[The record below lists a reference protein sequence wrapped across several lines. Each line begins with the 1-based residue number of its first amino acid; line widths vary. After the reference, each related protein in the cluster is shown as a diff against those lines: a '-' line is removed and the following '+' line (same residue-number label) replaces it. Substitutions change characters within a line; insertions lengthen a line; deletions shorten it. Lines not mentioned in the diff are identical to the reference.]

1 MIDLLIGAFAL
12 VLILILMHG
21 FARADPKSLVKGV
34 RYLGAGALVLL
45 AAYFLVRGIVPAAV
59 LLGSMAYG
67 VFTGG
72 RVWPGGWPHWHFPP
86 GGAGPRTQTGQ
97 TTRVATE
104 WVEMELDH
112 DTGDMR
118 GRVLKGAFSGQ
129 SLHQLTDNDALR
141 FYAEAGAADPETARL
156 LEAHLDRRLGAD
168 WRGRSTGEQRSSTGE
183 QQSSQTRARRD
194 SGMTRDE
201 AYRVL
206 GLKPGASEDD
216 VRAAYKKLMLNL
228 HPDRGGTD
236 YLAAKINEAKDV
248 LLG

>member
-12 VLILILMHG
+12 VLILILLHG
-21 FARADPKSLVKGV
+21 FTRADPRALVKGL
-34 RYLGAGALVLL
+34 RYRGASALVL
-45 AAYFLVRGIVPAAV
+45 AAAFFLVRGIVPAAV

-72 RVWPGGWPHWHFPP
+72 RVWPGGWPHWRFPQS
-86 GGAGPRTQTGQ
+86 GGGPRPQTGQ
-97 TTRVATE
+97 TTRVATD
-104 WVEMELDH
+104 WIDMELDH
-112 DTGDMR
+112 DTGEMG
-118 GRVLKGAFSGQ
+118 GRVLKGALAGR
-129 SLHQLTDNDALR
+129 LLNQLTDDDALR

-156 LEAHLDRRLGAD
+156 LEAYLDRRLGAD
-168 WRGRSTGEQRSSTGE
+168 WRAKAQEKPSSSKQRPRGSS
-183 QQSSQTRARRD
+183 D
-194 SGMTRDE
+194 MTREE

-206 GLKPGASEDD
+206 GLQDGASGEEIRD
-216 VRAAYKKLMLNL
+216 AYKRLMMSL

>member
-21 FARADPKSLVKGV
+21 FTRADPKSLAKGL
-34 RYLGAGALVLL
+34 RYLGAGALVV
-45 AAYFLVRGIVPAAV
+45 AAAFFLVRGIVPAAV

-67 VFTGG
+67 AFTGG
-72 RVWPGGWPHWHFPP
+72 RVWPGGWPHWHFPYP
-86 GGAGPRTQTGQ
+86 GGGPRTQSGQ
-97 TTRVATE
+97 TSRVTTE
-104 WVEMELDH
+104 WLEIELDH

-118 GRVLKGAFSGQ
+118 GRVLKGAFSGK
-129 SLHQLTDNDALR
+129 SLNQLSDEDALR
-141 FYAEAGAADPETARL
+141 FYAEVCAADSETARL
-156 LEAHLDRRLGAD
+156 LEAYLDRRLGPD
-168 WRGRSTGEQRSSTGE
+168 WRTKAQEKTS
-183 QQSSQTRARRD
+183 SSQQRARGS
-194 SGMTRDE
+194 SGMTREE

-206 GLKPGASEDD
+206 GLSAGASQEEIRD
-216 VRAAYKKLMLNL
+216 AYKRLMMNL

>member
-21 FARADPKSLVKGV
+21 FTRADPKSLVKAV

-45 AAYFLVRGIVPAAV
+45 AAFFLVRGIVPAAV

-72 RVWPGGWPHWHFPP
+72 RVWPGGWPHWQFPHS
-86 GGAGPRTQTGQ
+86 GRGPRTQPGQ
-97 TTRVATE
+97 STRVATD

-118 GRVLKGAFSGQ
+118 GRILKGTFGGK
-129 SLHQLTDNDALR
+129 SLQQLTDNDALR
-141 FYAEAGAADPETARL
+141 FYAEAGAADSETARL
-156 LEAHLDRRLGAD
+156 LEAYLDRRLGPD
-168 WRGRSTGEQRSSTGE
+168 WRTKANEKTSSSQRPRSST
-183 QQSSQTRARRD
+183 A
-194 SGMTRDE
+194 MTREE

-206 GLKPGASEDD
+206 GLSPGASEAEIRD
-216 VRAAYKKLMLNL
+216 AYKRLMMNL

-248 LLG
+248 LLA

>member
-1 MIDLLIGAFAL
+1 MIDVLIGAFAL
-12 VLILILMHG
+12 ILILILLHG
-21 FARADPKSLVKGV
+21 FTRADPKALVKGL
-34 RYLGAGALVLL
+34 RYLGASALVL
-45 AAYFLVRGIVPAAV
+45 AGAFFLVRGIVPAAV

-72 RVWPGGWPHWHFPP
+72 RMWPGGWPYWHFPHP
-86 GGAGPRTQTGQ
+86 GGGPRTQSGQ
-97 TTRVATE
+97 TTHVATD
-104 WVEMELDH
+104 WVEMELEH

-118 GRVLKGAFSGQ
+118 GRVLKGEFAGR
-129 SLHQLTDNDALR
+129 SLHRLTDDDALR

-156 LEAHLDRRLGAD
+156 LEAYLDRRLGEG
-168 WRGRSTGEQRSSTGE
+168 WRAKGEEKTSSSQQRPRSS
-183 QQSSQTRARRD
+183 SA
-194 SGMTRDE
+194 MTREE

-206 GLKPGASEDD
+206 GLSAGATEMEI
-216 VRAAYKKLMLNL
+216 RAAHRRLMLNL

>member
-12 VLILILMHG
+12 VLILILLHG
-21 FARADPKSLVKGV
+21 FTRADPKALVKAV
-34 RYLGAGALVLL
+34 RYVGAAGLVL
-45 AAYFLVRGIVPAAV
+45 AAAFFMVRGIVPAAV

-72 RVWPGGWPHWHFPP
+72 RVWPGGRFYWHFPHP
-86 GGAGPRTQTGQ
+86 GGGPRTQPGQ
-97 TTRVATE
+97 TTHVATA

-112 DTGDMR
+112 DTGEMR
-118 GRVLKGAFSGQ
+118 GRVLKGQFVGRP
-129 SLHQLTDNDALR
+129 LHQLTDDNALR
-141 FYAEAGAADPETARL
+141 LYAEAGAADPETARL
-156 LEAHLDRRLGAD
+156 LEAYLDRRLGEG
-168 WRGRSTGEQRSSTGE
+168 WRAKGQEKTSSSQHWPRSS
-183 QQSSQTRARRD
+183 SA
-194 SGMTRDE
+194 MTREE

-206 GLKPGASEDD
+206 GLSAGATEEQIRD
-216 VRAAYKKLMLNL
+216 AYKRLMLNL

>member
-12 VLILILMHG
+12 VLILILLHG
-21 FARADPKSLVKGV
+21 FTRADPRSMVKGL
-34 RYLGAGALVLL
+34 RYMGAGALVL
-45 AAYFLVRGIVPAAV
+45 AAAFFLVRGIVPAAV

-72 RVWPGGWPHWHFPP
+72 RVWPGGWPNWHFPHP
-86 GGAGPRTQTGQ
+86 GGGARTQSGQ
-97 TTRVATE
+97 TTRVATD
-104 WVEMELDH
+104 WVDMELDH
-112 DTGDMR
+112 DTGEMR
-118 GRVLKGAFSGQ
+118 GRVLKGTFSRQ
-129 SLHQLTDNDALR
+129 SLNQLSDEDITS

-156 LEAHLDRRLGAD
+156 LEAYLDRRFGAD
-168 WRGRSTGEQRSSTGE
+168 WRTQTNNKSSSSQQRSR
-183 QQSSQTRARRD
+183 SS
-194 SGMTRDE
+194 SGMTREE

-206 GLKPGASEDD
+206 GIAPGASEEEIRD
-216 VRAAYKKLMLNL
+216 AYKRLMMNL

>member
-45 AAYFLVRGIVPAAV
+45 AAFFLVRGIVPAAV

-97 TTRVATE
+97 TTRVATQ

-112 DTGDMR
+112 DTGAMT
-118 GRVLKGAFSGQ
+118 GRVLKGTFSGQ
-129 SLHQLTDNDALR
+129 SLHQLTDDDALR
-141 FYAEAGAADPETARL
+141 FYAEAGAADPETARV
-156 LEAHLDRRLGAD
+156 LEAYLDRRLGAD
-168 WRGRSTGEQRSSTGE
+168 WRSKSTAG

-194 SGMTRDE
+194 SGMTREE

-206 GLKPGASEDD
+206 GLKAGAGEDD

-236 YLAAKINEAKDV
+236 YLAAKINEAKDI
-248 LLG
+248 LLA

>member
-12 VLILILMHG
+12 VLILVLLHG
-21 FARADPKSLVKGV
+21 FTRADPKSLVKGL
-34 RYLGAGALVLL
+34 RYLGAGALVL
-45 AAYFLVRGIVPAAV
+45 AAAFFLVRGIVPAAV

-72 RVWPGGWPHWHFPP
+72 RMWPGGWPHWHFPRP
-86 GGAGPRTQTGQ
+86 GGGPRTQAGQ
-97 TTRVATE
+97 TTHVATE

-112 DTGDMR
+112 DTGEMR
-118 GRVLKGAFSGQ
+118 GRVLKGALAGQ
-129 SLHQLTDNDALR
+129 SLSQLTDEDALLL
-141 FYAEAGAADPETARL
+141 YAEAGAADSETARL
-156 LEAHLDRRLGAD
+156 LEAYLDRRLGAE
-168 WRGRSTGEQRSSTGE
+168 WRTKANEKSSSSR
-183 QQSSQTRARRD
+183 QQARNS

-206 GLKPGASEDD
+206 GLKPGAGEEEI
-216 VRAAYKKLMLNL
+216 RAAHRRLILNL

-248 LLG
+248 LVS

>member
-12 VLILILMHG
+12 VLVLILMHG
-21 FARADPKSLVKGV
+21 FTRADPKALVRV
-34 RYLGAGALVLL
+34 LRYLGAGALVL
-45 AAYFLVRGIVPAAV
+45 AAAFFLVRGIVPAAV

-72 RVWPGGWPHWHFPP
+72 RVWPGGWPHWHFPTP
-86 GGAGPRTQTGQ
+86 GGGPRTQTGER
-97 TTRVATE
+97 TRVATD
-104 WVEMELDH
+104 WLEMELDH

-118 GRVLKGAFSGQ
+118 GRVLKGGFSGQ
-129 SLHQLTDNDALR
+129 SLQQLTDEDALR
-141 FYAEAGAADPETARL
+141 FYAEAGAADSETARL
-156 LEAHLDRRLGAD
+156 LEAYLDRRLGVD
-168 WRGRSTGEQRSSTGE
+168 WRSRANAKKSRS
-183 QQSSQTRARRD
+183 QQSPGESSA
-194 SGMTRDE
+194 MTRDE

-206 GLKPGASEDD
+206 GLSPGADEDQI
-216 VRAAYKKLMLNL
+216 RAAHRRLILNL

>member
-12 VLILILMHG
+12 ILILVFLHG
-21 FARADPKSLVKGV
+21 FTQADPKALVKAV
-34 RYLGAGALVLL
+34 RYLGAAALVL
-45 AAYFLVRGIVPAAV
+45 AAAFFLVRGIVPAAV

-72 RVWPGGWPHWHFPP
+72 RVWPGGWPHWHFPHP
-86 GGAGPRTQTGQ
+86 GGTRAQTGQ
-97 TTRVATE
+97 STRVATE
-104 WVEMELDH
+104 WIEMELEH
-112 DTGDMR
+112 DTGKMR

-129 SLHQLTDNDALR
+129 SLDQLTDDNALR
-141 FYAEAGAADPETARL
+141 FYAEAGAADAETARL
-156 LEAHLDRRLGAD
+156 LEAYLDRRLGAD
-168 WRGRSTGEQRSSTGE
+168 WRTRASDKASSQQRPRSSSAMSRE
-183 QQSSQTRARRD
+183 
-194 SGMTRDE
+194 E

-206 GLKPGASEDD
+206 GLSPGAGEDEI
-216 VRAAYKKLMLNL
+216 RAAHRRLILNL

>member
-34 RYLGAGALVLL
+34 RYLGAGALVLV
-45 AAYFLVRGIVPAAV
+45 AAFFLVRGIVPAAV

-72 RVWPGGWPHWHFPP
+72 RVWPGGWPHWHFPQP
-86 GGAGPRTQTGQ
+86 VGGTRTQTGQ
-97 TTRVATE
+97 STRVATD
-104 WVEMELDH
+104 WVDMELDH
-112 DTGDMR
+112 DTGEMR
-118 GRVLKGAFSGQ
+118 GRVLKGVFNGRKLQ
-129 SLHQLTDNDALR
+129 QLTDDDALR
-141 FYAEAGAADPETARL
+141 FYAEAGAADSETGRL
-156 LEAHLDRRLGAD
+156 LEAYLDRRLGPEWRARAD
-168 WRGRSTGEQRSSTGE
+168 EKTS
-183 QQSSQTRARRD
+183 SSQRPRRG
-194 SGMTRDE
+194 SAMSRDE

-206 GLKPGASEDD
+206 GLSPGAREEEIRD
-216 VRAAYKKLMLNL
+216 AYKRLMMNL

>member
-12 VLILILMHG
+12 VLVLILLHG
-21 FARADPKSLVKGV
+21 FTRADPKSLVKGL
-34 RYLGAGALVLL
+34 RYLGAGALVL
-45 AAYFLVRGIVPAAV
+45 AAAFFLVRGIVPAAV
-59 LLGSMAYG
+59 LFGSMAYG

-72 RVWPGGWPHWHFPP
+72 RVWPGGWPYWHFPQS
-86 GGAGPRTQTGQ
+86 GGGPRTQTGQ
-97 TTRVATE
+97 TTRVATD
-104 WVEMELDH
+104 WVDMELDH

-118 GRVLKGAFSGQ
+118 GRVLKGTSAGHA
-129 SLHQLTDNDALR
+129 LDQLTDDEALL

-156 LEAHLDRRLGAD
+156 LEAYFDRRLGPD
-168 WRGRSTGEQRSSTGE
+168 WRTKAQEKKSSSQQRSRS
-183 QQSSQTRARRD
+183 

-201 AYRVL
+201 AWRVL
-206 GLKPGASEDD
+206 GLSPGASEEQI
-216 VRAAYKKLMLNL
+216 REAYKRLMMNL

>member
-12 VLILILMHG
+12 VLVLILLHG
-21 FARADPKSLVKGV
+21 FTQASPKNLVKGL
-34 RYLGAGALVLL
+34 RYLGAGALVL
-45 AAYFLVRGIVPAAV
+45 AGAFFLVRGIVPAAV

-72 RVWPGGWPHWHFPP
+72 RVWPGGWPHWRIPNP
-86 GGAGPRTQTGQ
+86 GGGSRMSTGQ
-97 TTRVATE
+97 TTSVATD

-118 GRVLKGAFSGQ
+118 GRVLKGAFSG
-129 SLHQLTDNDALR
+129 SLLQQLSDGDVLR
-141 FYAEAGAADPETARL
+141 FYAEAGAADSETARL
-156 LEAHLDRRLGAD
+156 MEAYLDRRLGTG
-168 WRGRSTGEQRSSTGE
+168 WRAKAGE
-183 QQSSQTRARRD
+183 RASAQPGSRGG

-206 GLKPGASEDD
+206 GLLPGATEEQI
-216 VRAAYKKLMLNL
+216 REAYKRLMMNL
-228 HPDRGGTD
+228 HPDRGGSD